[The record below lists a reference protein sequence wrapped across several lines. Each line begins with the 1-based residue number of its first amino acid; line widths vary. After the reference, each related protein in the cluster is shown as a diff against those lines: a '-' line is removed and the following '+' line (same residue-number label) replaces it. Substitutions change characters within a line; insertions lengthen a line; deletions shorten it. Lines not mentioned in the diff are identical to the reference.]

1 MPCSLRWRAYNV
13 AMQRNDGT
21 KLTKT
26 LGKRLTD
33 LRDKIGMSQ
42 REFADKIGIS
52 RGYLSDLE
60 RGVREMSLETLA
72 LVCKKTS
79 TTPNKLLGF

>member
-1 MPCSLRWRAYNV
+1 
-13 AMQRNDGT
+13 MQRNDGT

-26 LGKRLTD
+26 LGKRLSVH
-33 LRDKIGMSQ
+33 RDKIGMSQ

-60 RGVREMSLETLA
+60 RGVREMSLETLS
-72 LVCKKTS
+72 LVCKKS
-79 TTPNKLLGF
+79 GTTPNKLLGF